1 LKNGTYQYQEN
12 GKVYNSGNW
21 DYKDNG
27 WLQISFYKWKD
38 IPSFNLR
45 DCKNSCLA
53 IVTYDNGKLV
63 FQPDDD
69 SSILENKKFSI
80 RTLCLRWCSA
90 LCRCCVLLTNNCSVS
105 K

>member
-1 LKNGTYQYQEN
+1 MILTFISCSSKGDFAGVYRNSKNPSIVLTLLENGTYQYQER

-53 IVTYDNGKLV
+53 VVTYDNGELV

-69 SSILENKKFSI
+69 SFNFKK
-80 RTLCLRWCSA
+80 
-90 LCRCCVLLTNNCSVS
+90 
-105 K
+105 